1 MVALMPNDP
10 ILLAVLLGTI
20 FVIAFTKGG
29 FGGGFAILG
38 IPALSFVMPA
48 VDAAAVIAPLVLLM
62 DVFTVWAFPPRTW
75 SRPNLRVLVLPLLC
89 GIALGGLTFA
99 LVDPAWVTLLIALVT
114 LVFALRWFARRR
126 VEQPRAAPSGR
137 RAALWGTLTGYTTFV
152 AHSGG
157 PPLAIYLLP
166 QRLDKTVFAGTS
178 AIVFMLCNIA
188 KQVPYFYLGVLEP
201 RNLAAIAAAAPVV
214 PVGVWIGRRFHD
226 RIDEARLYLWCHLL
240 LVAIGLKLLADGVL
254 GVT

>member
-1 MVALMPNDP
+1 MVALMPTDP

-62 DVFTVWAFPPRTW
+62 DVFTVRAFPPRTW

-126 VEQPRAAPSGR
+126 VEQPRAALRPAGGAVGHADRLHHLR
-137 RAALWGTLTGYTTFV
+137 RPFRRPAAGD
-152 AHSGG
+152 
-157 PPLAIYLLP
+157 LP
-166 QRLDKTVFAGTS
+166 
-178 AIVFMLCNIA
+178 
-188 KQVPYFYLGVLEP
+188 
-201 RNLAAIAAAAPVV
+201 AAAAAGQDRV
-214 PVGVWIGRRFHD
+214 RRHLGD
-226 RIDEARLYLWCHLL
+226 RVHALQHRQAGALSLSRRARSRGTSPPSPPRRRWCRSGSGSAAASTTASTRRGCTLWCHLL
-240 LVAIGLKLLADGVL
+240 LVAIGLKLLVDGVL